1 MWNVVWYSENREQQK
16 DLWNFIVL
24 QLKGESGVRKRGEEK
39 LEKWRVKNPCLK
51 KCVQSVI
58 VVFLFVLVFILVIVV
73 IHHFHVDHNAP
84 CLPPPPPPKFCSTIV
99 LDFSWDDCT
108 DPQGKFETMV
118 MQIFFL
124 GGGGGGEQ
132 SALWSMWK
140 WWIVVIL
147 DIMVVMVMVIY
158 VFIVVVVVILVV
170 LVNYCCVPLV
180 VIYGRWS
187 KTWDMSYF
195 ESCEHWKTQGRTR
208 ELVPVVGLMEDGQ
221 QKTQT
226 GHWKPLCL
234 HTPFSPPHTMSAPC
248 HNCHDVG
255 IVILGIILFHYYLLN

>member
-1 MWNVVWYSENREQQK
+1 MH
-16 DLWNFIVL
+16 
-24 QLKGESGVRKRGEEK
+24 
-39 LEKWRVKNPCLK
+39 
-51 KCVQSVI
+51 
-58 VVFLFVLVFILVIVV
+58 LVY
-73 IHHFHVDHNAP
+73 
-84 CLPPPPPPKFCSTIV
+84 PPPPP
-99 LDFSWDDCT
+99 
-108 DPQGKFETMV
+108 
-118 MQIFFL
+118 QILLNHCPRFLLGRLYWSPGEIWNDGYANFFFVGG

-147 DIMVVMVMVIY
+147 DIMVVMVIVIY

-180 VIYGRWS
+180 VIYGCWS
-187 KTWDMSYF
+187 KTLDMSYF